1 MQIILGV
8 TAKQGCETEVKDV
21 TTDWVFGFFSLRA
34 GLIPQDGRD
43 LGENFKRHMVQPVRA
58 FAAAFD
64 SSHRPA
70 AA

>member
-8 TAKQGCETEVKDV
+8 TAEQGCETEVKDV
-21 TTDWVFGFFSLRA
+21 TTDWVFGFFLCA

-58 FAAAFD
+58 FAATFD
-64 SSHRPA
+64 SSRRPA